1 MLKTSL
7 VAAFLAIIPF
17 SPAYAADLC
26 NDAHMKQMDDM
37 IAKMTDAAMQ
47 KQATAALD
55 MSKAAMK
62 KGDTAECMKHME
74 EAHKAHGHVTCR
86 CSGFELGRQPGS
98 PRAFSAQ
105 FSQWRRRGSV
115 PSNDESQ
122 IRSSRIRR
130 ERVGADG
137 FNVRS

>member
-1 MLKTSL
+1 M
-7 VAAFLAIIPF
+7 AAFLAIIPF

-62 KGDTAECMKHME
+62 KA
-74 EAHKAHGHVTCR
+74 A
-86 CSGFELGRQPGS
+86 
-98 PRAFSAQ
+98 
-105 FSQWRRRGSV
+105 
-115 PSNDESQ
+115 
-122 IRSSRIRR
+122 
-130 ERVGADG
+130 
-137 FNVRS
+137 

>member
-37 IAKMTDAAMQ
+37 IAKMTDTAMQ

-62 KGDTAECMKHME
+62 KGDTGECMKHME
-74 EAHKAHGHVTCR
+74 EAHKAMGM
-86 CSGFELGRQPGS
+86 
-98 PRAFSAQ
+98 
-105 FSQWRRRGSV
+105 
-115 PSNDESQ
+115 
-122 IRSSRIRR
+122 
-130 ERVGADG
+130 
-137 FNVRS
+137 

>member
-37 IAKMTDAAMQ
+37 IAKITDTAMQ

-74 EAHKAHGHVTCR
+74 EAHKAMGM
-86 CSGFELGRQPGS
+86 
-98 PRAFSAQ
+98 
-105 FSQWRRRGSV
+105 
-115 PSNDESQ
+115 
-122 IRSSRIRR
+122 
-130 ERVGADG
+130 
-137 FNVRS
+137 

>member
-47 KQATAALD
+47 KQATVALD
-55 MSKAAMK
+55 MSKAAMM

-74 EAHKAHGHVTCR
+74 EAHKAMGM
-86 CSGFELGRQPGS
+86 
-98 PRAFSAQ
+98 
-105 FSQWRRRGSV
+105 
-115 PSNDESQ
+115 
-122 IRSSRIRR
+122 
-130 ERVGADG
+130 
-137 FNVRS
+137 

>member
-1 MLKTSL
+1 MLKISL

-37 IAKMTDAAMQ
+37 IAKMTDTAMQ

-74 EAHKAHGHVTCR
+74 EAHKAMGM
-86 CSGFELGRQPGS
+86 
-98 PRAFSAQ
+98 
-105 FSQWRRRGSV
+105 
-115 PSNDESQ
+115 
-122 IRSSRIRR
+122 
-130 ERVGADG
+130 
-137 FNVRS
+137 

>member
-37 IAKMTDAAMQ
+37 IAKMTDTAMQ

-55 MSKAAMK
+55 MSKAAMM

-74 EAHKAHGHVTCR
+74 EAHKAMGM
-86 CSGFELGRQPGS
+86 
-98 PRAFSAQ
+98 
-105 FSQWRRRGSV
+105 
-115 PSNDESQ
+115 
-122 IRSSRIRR
+122 
-130 ERVGADG
+130 
-137 FNVRS
+137 